1 MNKKLIFNPAVGIFL
16 IFNCLYLY
24 SQEIKISDTDIAL
37 MKLEKNI
44 VDIQNSITEI
54 KETIKLSGDTLSI
67 LTEKTTKLEEETV
80 ILKKSF
86 EEISALRRQ
95 ITELEKSQKDMEAEL
110 KKNFGNK
117 IKANEDAIEI
127 ILSDIYR
134 LREYIIAGRKPAVSV
149 KKPFKEYIPYIALG
163 VSVISLIIVA
173 VH

>member
-1 MNKKLIFNPAVGIFL
+1 MRFFTSFSMTLCV
-16 IFNCLYLY
+16 IFNCLYVY

-54 KETIKLSGDTLSI
+54 KETVKLSVDTSSI
-67 LTEKTTKLEEETV
+67 LTEKTTKLEEETMM
-80 ILKKSF
+80 LKKSF
-86 EEISALRRQ
+86 QDLSALRRQ
-95 ITELEKSQKDMEAEL
+95 ITELENSQKDIEVEL

-134 LREYIIAGRKPAVSV
+134 LREDIIAGRKPVVSA
-149 KKPFKEYIPYIALG
+149 KKPFKEYIPYVALG
-163 VSVISLIIVA
+163 VSVISLIVA
-173 VH
+173 VR